1 MHFAPHLNKMNST
14 KDWKNVTGWRNG
26 WKNTWNYKINR
37 ERVEEK
43 KNLFSINDIVIFFPL
58 SLFVSVQKKSFGV
71 LGKMERDS
79 GTQFHLFV
87 YWGTSIILNQYI
99 AKERHDW
106 TTINEIN
113 WFLRKSMWK
122 KWWTFQDRNG
132 NPLQGG
138 KAIKIK
144 SFYFKRNARHALK
157 WLWLSLLYGWGIILL
172 SEAYVHG
179 KVSVYLIELLVSLL

>member
-87 YWGTSIILNQYI
+87 Y
-99 AKERHDW
+99 
-106 TTINEIN
+106 
-113 WFLRKSMWK
+113 
-122 KWWTFQDRNG
+122 
-132 NPLQGG
+132 
-138 KAIKIK
+138 
-144 SFYFKRNARHALK
+144 
-157 WLWLSLLYGWGIILL
+157 
-172 SEAYVHG
+172 
-179 KVSVYLIELLVSLL
+179 